1 MIPEFVGRLPVVAT
15 LEALDEESLV
25 RILKEPKNSLVRQY
39 QTMFELEDVKLRFT
53 DEALEAVAHE
63 ALKRSVGARGLR
75 VILEEIMLDL
85 MYNVPSQRDISECV
99 ITEETVLHR
108 TQPITTL
115 RKAG

>member
-1 MIPEFVGRLPVVAT
+1 
-15 LEALDEESLV
+15 
-25 RILKEPKNSLVRQY
+25 
-39 QTMFELEDVKLRFT
+39 MFELEDVKLRFT
-53 DEALEAVAHE
+53 DDALRGIAGE

-85 MYNVPSQRDISECV
+85 MYTVPSQRDISECV
-99 ITEETVLHR
+99 ITEETVVHR